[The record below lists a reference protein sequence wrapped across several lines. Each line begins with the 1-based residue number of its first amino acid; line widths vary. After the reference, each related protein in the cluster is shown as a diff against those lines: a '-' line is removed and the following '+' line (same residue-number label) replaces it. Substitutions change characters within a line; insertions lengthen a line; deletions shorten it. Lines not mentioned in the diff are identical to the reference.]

1 MIWYLFTWFIFS
13 ASRSNAITD
22 SDAEDS
28 AESSDDD
35 ESAVS
40 RIVGQVQS
48 AVSRLDGQQFLK
60 DAIKSMGK
68 DPPSNEPSSYPTSP
82 IQPEPTQPQGAP
94 PKKWIRIVDSIAKSK
109 YFQKATETDY
119 IRKKLETVS
128 NTPMLL
134 TVELLQLKGTL
145 VINIP
150 PPPTDRI
157 W

>member
-1 MIWYLFTWFIFS
+1 MLFFS
-13 ASRSNAITD
+13 GNRTNAITD

-28 AESSDDD
+28 AESSDDE

-40 RIVGQVQS
+40 RFVGQVQS
-48 AVSRLDGQQFLK
+48 AASRWDGQQFLK
-60 DAIKSMGK
+60 DAIKSMGR
-68 DPPSNEPSSYPTSP
+68 DPPPSESSSYPNSP
-82 IQPEPTQPQGAP
+82 LHPDPPQPQGAP
-94 PKKWIRIVDSIAKSK
+94 PKKWIRIVDSITKSK

-134 TVELLQLKGTL
+134 TVELVQLKGTL

>member
-1 MIWYLFTWFIFS
+1 MFS
-13 ASRSNAITD
+13 GNRSNAVTD

-28 AESSDDD
+28 AESSDDED
-35 ESAVS
+35 ESAMS
-40 RIVGQVQS
+40 RMFERAQS
-48 AVSRLDGQQFLK
+48 AVAQLNGPQILK
-60 DAIKSMGK
+60 DAFKSMGK
-68 DPPSNEPSSYPTSP
+68 DTPNDFSSSPSP
-82 IQPEPTQPQGAP
+82 ISQPEQPLSQGAAPP

-134 TVELLQLKGTL
+134 TVELVQLSGTL